1 MIDLLYSL
9 YTTTDIMTL
18 INKIDDGK
26 CIMSSSV
33 LQSVLDKKKLP
44 NTFNP
49 GIIPTQQV
57 ARAYCVKP
65 FDSQSVSSDFLFSAT
80 PLRPL

>member
-1 MIDLLYSL
+1 MIDLLYRL

-33 LQSVLDKKKLP
+33 LQSVDKMILP